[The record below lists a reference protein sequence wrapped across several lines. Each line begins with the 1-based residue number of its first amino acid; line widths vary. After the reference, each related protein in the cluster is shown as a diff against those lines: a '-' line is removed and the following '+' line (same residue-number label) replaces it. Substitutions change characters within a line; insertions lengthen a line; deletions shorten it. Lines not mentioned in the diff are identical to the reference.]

1 MVDENIKETER
12 RISALEAQ
20 LAGMYIYQSGLTGAL
35 SDLVKEVKK
44 GDGDPFYAVNF
55 LQGIIDG
62 IVSDYIESES
72 W

>member
-1 MVDENIKETER
+1 MVDESIKETKR

-35 SDLVKEVKK
+35 SDLVKGVKK
-44 GDGDPFYAVNF
+44 GDGDPVYVVNF

-62 IVSDYIESES
+62 IVYDYLESES

>member
-1 MVDENIKETER
+1 MVDEGIEETKR

-20 LAGMYIYQSGLTGAL
+20 MAGMYIYKSGLTGAV
-35 SDLVKEVKK
+35 SDLVKGVKK
-44 GDGDPFYAVNF
+44 GDGDPVYVVNF

-62 IVSDYIESES
+62 IVYDYLESES